1 MTQKKVGELKM
12 NNTKARAMLN
22 KLELLIDISIVDE
35 ERKTKYLEAINFLR
49 PSLVLLRQKNDFT
62 NEQIQEF
69 QKGVDKFFQIWVTLW
84 G

>member
-1 MTQKKVGELKM
+1 M

-35 ERKTKYLEAINFLR
+35 ERKSKYLEAINFLR

-62 NEQIQEF
+62 NKQIQEF
-69 QKGVDKFFQIWVTLW
+69 QKGVNKFFQI
-84 G
+84 